1 MNSTYESVTVHEKY
15 VQANGLRMFY
25 RECGMGAPLIL
36 LHSGTASSMEWGS
49 LIPFFG
55 RYFHVLA
62 PDCRGH
68 GNTDNPDGRLSYRL
82 MSEDILAFSRA
93 VDLERPVVCGW
104 SDGGHIALEMGIWHP
119 DTVQALV
126 VGAAGYRVSE
136 ESYSEYREIGFEGP
150 GQVNFAKIEQ
160 EMPEAV
166 QFWRATH
173 GEQHWKPL
181 LIQLSQLWFSPLEYK
196 ARHVRTIEAP
206 VLLVAGD
213 RDHTFSVEEALDMYT
228 HLCHG
233 ELAIL
238 PYADHALRETHTDL
252 FGQIVLDY
260 LLRYSPDTATYP

>member
-1 MNSTYESVTVHEKY
+1 MNSTYESVTVHEKC
-15 VQANGLRMFY
+15 VQANGLKMFY

-36 LHSGTASSMEWGS
+36 LHSGTAASDEWGS

-82 MSEDILAFSRA
+82 MAEDTLAFSRA

-104 SDGGHIALEMGIWHP
+104 SDGGTIALEMGIRYRHA
-119 DTVQALV
+119 VQALV

-136 ESYSEYREIGFEGP
+136 EGYAEYREIGFEGP
-150 GQVNFAKIEQ
+150 GQVNFEKIEQ

-166 QFWRATH
+166 KYWRTTH
-173 GEQHWKPL
+173 GEARWKQL
-181 LIQLSQLWFSPLEYK
+181 LTQLSQIWFSPMDFN
-196 ARHVRTIEAP
+196 ARHVRGIEAP

-213 RDHTFSVEEALDMYT
+213 RDHTFSVEEAVDMYT
-228 HLCHG
+228 HLCQG

-238 PYADHALRETHTDL
+238 PNADHALRDTHTDL
-252 FGQIVLDY
+252 FGEIVLDY
-260 LLRYSPDTATYP
+260 LLRHSPDISTYP

>member
-1 MNSTYESVTVHEKY
+1 MNSTYESVTVQEKFI
-15 VQANGLRMFY
+15 QANGLRMFY

-36 LHSGTASSMEWGS
+36 LHSGTAASDEWGS

-68 GNTDNPDGRLSYRL
+68 GNTENPDGRLSYRL
-82 MSEDILAFSRA
+82 MAEDTLAFSRA

-104 SDGGHIALEMGIWHP
+104 SDGGHIALEMGIRYH
-119 DTVQALV
+119 DAVQALV
-126 VGAAGYRVSE
+126 VGAAGYRLSV
-136 ESYSEYREIGFEGP
+136 ESLAEYREIGFEGA

-166 QFWRATH
+166 KYWQATH
-173 GEQHWKPL
+173 GKEQWKTL
-181 LIQLSQLWFSPLEYK
+181 LIQLSQLWFTPLEYK
-196 ARHVRTIEAP
+196 ARNVRGIEAP

-213 RDHTFSVEEALDMYT
+213 RDHTFSVEDALDMYT
-228 HLCHG
+228 HLCQG

-238 PYADHALRETHTDL
+238 PNADHALRETHTDL

-260 LLRYSPDTATYP
+260 LLRHSPDILSYP